1 MKFPLKLKL
10 PQTVLLW
17 GLLVFFS
24 FCIVYS
30 FWIKAAKGLEGF
42 SEGAEGKEGKLS
54 SEDIQKIVELNK
66 QIDSAKK
73 QIEEINKK
81 AGGPKDSSSS
91 SSSPSSP
98 SDSSSSSSPSSSS
111 SSSPSSPSD
120 SSSSSSSPASS

>member
-1 MKFPLKLKL
+1 MKFPLKFKL

-30 FWIKAAKGLEGF
+30 FWVKAAKGLEGF

-91 SSSPSSP
+91 SPSDSSPSSPSSP
-98 SDSSSSSSPSSSS
+98 SDSSSSSPSSAS
-111 SSSPSSPSD
+111 